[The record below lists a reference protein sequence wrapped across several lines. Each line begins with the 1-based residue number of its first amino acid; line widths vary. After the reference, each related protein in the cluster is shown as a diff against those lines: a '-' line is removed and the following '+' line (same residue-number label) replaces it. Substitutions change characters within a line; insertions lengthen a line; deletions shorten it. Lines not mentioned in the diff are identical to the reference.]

1 MITYFVVQSFQR
13 GKKGALIPDEPK
25 PARDQ
30 NHCMI
35 LAERP
40 SKGSASVV
48 AFSRS
53 GDPDSGDW
61 EDAVLIAQYGEVPGE
76 LLELAG

>member
-25 PARDQ
+25 QARDQ
-30 NHCMI
+30 NHCVI
-35 LAERP
+35 LAERL
-40 SKGSASVV
+40 SKVSASVV

-61 EDAVLIAQYGEVPGE
+61 EDAVLIAQYGDVPGE